1 MGRFVDRI
9 RARREMENNPITISI
24 DTDKVNEMTERM
36 QPPTF
41 VSDYKFDKP
50 TERPQQIQ
58 DWQKYGF
65 KSQDDMNFWV
75 NRAKSWSG
83 GVLDTIDKV
92 KQFQR
97 KNGLVDDGKVGW
109 RTIDVFNRINGAGSK
124 RFSNNPSKVYTPD
137 AMPKSSNPEE
147 RKTQPTQAE
156 NPRVQ
161 DAENAIADDVVM
173 PENTINFLGHS
184 LFTTP
189 LSMGKKT
196 VNNNQ
201 AKTPTNNNQT
211 NTNNEPDNT
220 EYPILSNQWFANV
233 FSSLSNQN
241 LKKVGRDI
249 INLIAGQ
256 SNTDASKNNEINKDF
271 YKNQFNEIIDL
282 ARRMG
287 ESRRMKLGNGSMY
300 LHKKGGTIRRFQ
312 QGGELTPNDIESRLQ
327 YYSRIGYPVDGRI
340 GDVNIGTISGE
351 VPYTK
356 YNAQTVKGANGM
368 EMGQSDG
375 NMKFI
380 QYVKDCIGV
389 QDDNSLKQAIRSL
402 GEKGIKALQQA
413 YRQGIPAQQV
423 RKQLMGQQAQY
434 AKRGG
439 CLACQK
445 NGGRFAKP
453 SKPELQKANAKAN
466 VNQMPVLVN
475 SMKCGGKAGKKMLSK
490 KRK

>member
-9 RARREMENNPITISI
+9 RAKREMRNNPLTVSI
-24 DTDKVNEMTERM
+24 DADRMNEMTERM

-41 VSDYKFDKP
+41 ISDYKFNKP

-97 KNGLVDDGKVGW
+97 ENGLVDDGKVGW
-109 RTIDVFNRINGAGSK
+109 RTIEVFNSKNGVRSIPKNDNVENNVGTKTRSLLPASPAVVIPEKKIGIN
-124 RFSNNPSKVYTPD
+124 YED
-137 AMPKSSNPEE
+137 
-147 RKTQPTQAE
+147 
-156 NPRVQ
+156 
-161 DAENAIADDVVM
+161 I
-173 PENTINFLGHS
+173 
-184 LFTTP
+184 
-189 LSMGKKT
+189 
-196 VNNNQ
+196 
-201 AKTPTNNNQT
+201 
-211 NTNNEPDNT
+211 
-220 EYPILSNQWFANV
+220 YPILGWNNVSSMPVQKRDDRSIHQKRVDEANR
-233 FSSLSNQN
+233 
-241 LKKVGRDI
+241 K
-249 INLIAGQ
+249 AGLYM
-256 SNTDASKNNEINKDF
+256 STINKIGDLF
-271 YKNQFNEIIDL
+271 NDLMDWRQKNIQEYNENI
-282 ARRMG
+282 RKYRNN
-287 ESRRMKLGNGSMY
+287 NGMSY
-300 LHKKGGTIRRFQ
+300 SGSYKKGGAIKRFQ

-368 EMGQSDG
+368 EMGQSDE

-389 QDDNSLKQAIRSL
+389 QDDNSLKQVIQSL

-413 YRQGIPAQQV
+413 YKRGIPAQQV

-434 AKRGG
+434 VKRGG

>member
-9 RARREMENNPITISI
+9 RAKREMRNNPLTVSI
-24 DTDKVNEMTERM
+24 DADRMNEMTERM

-41 VSDYKFDKP
+41 ISDYKFNKP
-50 TERPQQIQ
+50 AERPQQIQ

-97 KNGLVDDGKVGW
+97 ENGLVDDGKVGW
-109 RTIDVFNRINGAGSK
+109 RTIEVFNSKNGVRSIPKNDNVENNVDTKTRSLLPASPAVVIPEKKIGIN
-124 RFSNNPSKVYTPD
+124 YED
-137 AMPKSSNPEE
+137 
-147 RKTQPTQAE
+147 
-156 NPRVQ
+156 
-161 DAENAIADDVVM
+161 I
-173 PENTINFLGHS
+173 
-184 LFTTP
+184 
-189 LSMGKKT
+189 
-196 VNNNQ
+196 
-201 AKTPTNNNQT
+201 
-211 NTNNEPDNT
+211 
-220 EYPILSNQWFANV
+220 YPILGWNSVSSIPVQNRDDRSIHQKRVDEANR
-233 FSSLSNQN
+233 
-241 LKKVGRDI
+241 K
-249 INLIAGQ
+249 AGLDM
-256 SNTDASKNNEINKDF
+256 STINKIGDLF
-271 YKNQFNEIIDL
+271 NGFMDWRQKNIQEYNENIRKYRNNND
-282 ARRMG
+282 M
-287 ESRRMKLGNGSMY
+287 SYSGSY
-300 LHKKGGTIRRFQ
+300 KKGGTIKQFQ

-368 EMGQSDG
+368 EMGQSDE

-389 QDDNSLKQAIRSL
+389 QDNNSLKQAIQSL

-413 YRQGIPAQQV
+413 YKRGIPAQQV

>member
-9 RARREMENNPITISI
+9 RAKREMKNNPVTVSIS
-24 DTDKVNEMTERM
+24 TDRMNEMTERM

-41 VSDYKFDKP
+41 VSNYKFNKP
-50 TERPQQIQ
+50 IERPQQIQ

-65 KSQDDMNFWV
+65 KSQDEMNFWV

-97 KNGLVDDGKVGW
+97 ENGLVDDGKVGW
-109 RTIDVFNRINGAGSK
+109 RTIDVFNRINGTGSK
-124 RFSNNPSKVYTPD
+124 RFPDNPSKSYTPD
-137 AMPKSSNPEE
+137 AMPKPSNPDK
-147 RKTQPTQAE
+147 RTAQPAQAE
-156 NPRVQ
+156 NPRIQ
-161 DAENAIADDVVM
+161 DTGNAVVDESYQYTM
-173 PENTINFLGHS
+173 PENTVNIFGRS
-184 LFTTP
+184 VYTAP
-189 LSMGKKT
+189 LSTRK
-196 VNNNQ
+196 VPINNNQ
-201 AKTPTNNNQT
+201 V
-211 NTNNEPDNT
+211 NTNNESNNT
-220 EYPILSNQWFANV
+220 EYPILSDSWFANT
-233 FSSLSNQN
+233 FSSLSDQN
-241 LKKVGRDI
+241 LINVGRDI
-249 INLIAGQ
+249 LNFMTQKKEYKYNSPYSKEQSSNNAAGGA
-256 SNTDASKNNEINKDF
+256 NAYRNAGRLRN
-271 YKNQFNEIIDL
+271 
-282 ARRMG
+282 
-287 ESRRMKLGNGSMY
+287 
-300 LHKKGGTIRRFQ
+300 GGTIKRFQ

-368 EMGQSDG
+368 EMGQSDE

-389 QDDNSLKQAIRSL
+389 QDDNSLKQAIQSL

-413 YRQGIPAQQV
+413 YKRGIPAQQV
-423 RKQLMGQQAQY
+423 RKQLMSQQAQY

-445 NGGRFAKP
+445 NGGRFTKP
-453 SKPELQKANAKAN
+453 SKPELQKANTKAN

>member
-9 RARREMENNPITISI
+9 RARREMKNNPVTISI
-24 DTDKVNEMTERM
+24 DTDKVNEMTEGM

-41 VSDYKFDKP
+41 VSEYKFTKP
-50 TERPQQIQ
+50 VERPQQPIQ
-58 DWQKYGF
+58 DWQKHGF
-65 KSQDDMNFWV
+65 KSQSDMDFWV
-75 NRAKSWSG
+75 NRAKSWSD
-83 GVLDTIDKV
+83 GVLDSIDTV
-92 KQFQR
+92 KLFQ
-97 KNGLVDDGKVGW
+97 KAHGLVDDGKVGW
-109 RTIDVFNRINGAGSK
+109 RTIEMFNRINGTGPK
-124 RFSNNPSKVYTPD
+124 RFSNNPSNLNQGNRTIQ
-137 AMPKSSNPEE
+137 S
-147 RKTQPTQAE
+147 TQAG
-156 NPRVQ
+156 NSGTQ
-161 DAENAIADDVVM
+161 DTGNAVVNESYQSTM
-173 PENTINFLGHS
+173 PENTVNIFGRS
-184 LFTTP
+184 VYMTP
-189 LSMGKKT
+189 PSGR
-196 VNNNQ
+196 
-201 AKTPTNNNQT
+201 KTPVNNNQT
-211 NTNNEPDNT
+211 NTNNESDNT
-220 EYPILSNQWFANV
+220 KYPILSNQWFANV

-287 ESRRMKLGNGSMY
+287 ESRRMELGNGSMF

-327 YYSRIGYPVDGRI
+327 YYSRIGYPVDGRV
-340 GDVNIGTISGE
+340 GDANIGTISGE

-368 EMGQSDG
+368 EMRQSDES
-375 NMKFI
+375 MKFI

-389 QDDNSLKQAIRSL
+389 QDDNSLKQAIKSL

-413 YRQGIPAQQV
+413 YKQGIPAQQV
-423 RKQLMGQQAQY
+423 RKQLMGQQTQY

>member
-9 RARREMENNPITISI
+9 RAKREMKNNPVTVSIS
-24 DTDKVNEMTERM
+24 TDRMNEMTERM

-41 VSDYKFDKP
+41 VSNYKFNKP

-65 KSQDDMNFWV
+65 KSQDEMNFWV

-97 KNGLVDDGKVGW
+97 ENGLVDDGKVGW
-109 RTIDVFNRINGAGSK
+109 RTIDVFNRINGTGSK
-124 RFSNNPSKVYTPD
+124 RFSDNPSKVYTPD
-137 AMPKSSNPEE
+137 TMPKSLNPEK
-147 RKTQPTQAE
+147 RTTQPVQAE
-156 NPRVQ
+156 NPRIQ
-161 DAENAIADDVVM
+161 DTGNAIVDESYQYKM
-173 PENTINFLGHS
+173 PENTVNIFGRS
-184 LFTTP
+184 VYTAP
-189 LSMGKKT
+189 LSTRK
-196 VNNNQ
+196 VPANNNQ
-201 AKTPTNNNQT
+201 V
-211 NTNNEPDNT
+211 NTNNESNNT
-220 EYPILSNQWFANV
+220 KYPILSNSWFANT
-233 FSSLSNQN
+233 FSSLSDQN
-241 LKKVGRDI
+241 FMNVGRDVV
-249 INLIAGQ
+249 NLITGQ
-256 SNTDASKNNEINKDF
+256 PNDNASKNNEINKDF
-271 YKNQFNEIIDL
+271 YKNQFKEIIDL
-282 ARRMG
+282 VKSMG
-287 ESRRMKLGNGSMY
+287 ENRRIDSGGGMF
-300 LHKKGGTIRRFQ
+300 LHKKGGTIKRFQ

-368 EMGQSDG
+368 EMGQSDE

-389 QDDNSLKQAIRSL
+389 QDDNSLKQAIQSL

-413 YRQGIPAQQV
+413 YKRGIPAQQV
-423 RKQLMGQQAQY
+423 RKQLMGQQTQY

-445 NGGRFAKP
+445 NGGRFTKP

>member
-9 RARREMENNPITISI
+9 RAKREMRNNPLTVSI
-24 DTDKVNEMTERM
+24 DADRMNEMTERM

-41 VSDYKFDKP
+41 ISDYKFNKP

-97 KNGLVDDGKVGW
+97 ENGLVDDGKVGW
-109 RTIDVFNRINGAGSK
+109 RTIEVFNSKNRVRSIPKNDNVENNVGTKTRSLLPASPAVVIPEKKIGINYEDVYPISGWNRVSSMPIQRTDNRSIHQKRVDEANRKAGLDMS
-124 RFSNNPSKVYTPD
+124 
-137 AMPKSSNPEE
+137 
-147 RKTQPTQAE
+147 
-156 NPRVQ
+156 
-161 DAENAIADDVVM
+161 
-173 PENTINFLGHS
+173 TINKIGD
-184 LFTTP
+184 LFND
-189 LSMGKKT
+189 LMDWRQKNIQEYNENIRKYR
-196 VNNNQ
+196 NNNGMS
-201 AKTPTNNNQT
+201 
-211 NTNNEPDNT
+211 
-220 EYPILSNQWFANV
+220 YSG
-233 FSSLSNQN
+233 S
-241 LKKVGRDI
+241 
-249 INLIAGQ
+249 
-256 SNTDASKNNEINKDF
+256 
-271 YKNQFNEIIDL
+271 YKN
-282 ARRMG
+282 
-287 ESRRMKLGNGSMY
+287 
-300 LHKKGGTIRRFQ
+300 GGTIKRFQ

-368 EMGQSDG
+368 EMGQSDE

-389 QDDNSLKQAIRSL
+389 QDDNSLKQAIQSL

-413 YRQGIPAQQV
+413 YKRGIPAQQV
-423 RKQLMGQQAQY
+423 RKQLMGQQTQY

-453 SKPELQKANAKAN
+453 SKPELQKANTKAN

>member
-9 RARREMENNPITISI
+9 RAKREMKNNPVTVSIS
-24 DTDKVNEMTERM
+24 TDRMNEMTERM

-41 VSDYKFDKP
+41 VSNYKFNKP

-65 KSQDDMNFWV
+65 KSQDEMNFWV

-83 GVLDTIDKV
+83 GILDTIDKV
-92 KQFQR
+92 KQFQ
-97 KNGLVDDGKVGW
+97 KENGLVDDGKVGW
-109 RTIDVFNRINGAGSK
+109 RTIDVFNRINGTGSK
-124 RFSNNPSKVYTPD
+124 RFSDNPSKVYMPD
-137 AMPKSSNPEE
+137 AMPKSLNPEK
-147 RKTQPTQAE
+147 RTTQPVQAE
-156 NPRVQ
+156 NPRIQ
-161 DAENAIADDVVM
+161 DTGNAVVDESYQYTM
-173 PENTINFLGHS
+173 PENTVNIFGRS
-184 LFTTP
+184 VYTAP
-189 LSMGKKT
+189 LSTKKVP

-201 AKTPTNNNQT
+201 V
-211 NTNNEPDNT
+211 NTNNESNNT
-220 EYPILSNQWFANV
+220 EYPILSNSWFANT
-233 FSSLSNQN
+233 FSSLSDQN
-241 LKKVGRDI
+241 LMNVGRDI
-249 INLIAGQ
+249 LNFMTQKKEYKYNSPYNKEQSSNNAAGWA
-256 SNTDASKNNEINKDF
+256 NAYRNAGRLRN
-271 YKNQFNEIIDL
+271 
-282 ARRMG
+282 
-287 ESRRMKLGNGSMY
+287 
-300 LHKKGGTIRRFQ
+300 GGTIKRFQ

-368 EMGQSDG
+368 EMGQSDE

-389 QDDNSLKQAIRSL
+389 QDDNSLKQAIQSL

-413 YRQGIPAQQV
+413 YKRGIPAQQV

-445 NGGRFAKP
+445 NGGRFTKP

>member
-1 MGRFVDRI
+1 MGRFVNRI
-9 RARREMENNPITISI
+9 RAKREMRNNPLTVSI
-24 DTDKVNEMTERM
+24 DADRMNEMTERM

-41 VSDYKFDKP
+41 ISDYKFNKP

-65 KSQDDMNFWV
+65 KSQDDMDFWV

-97 KNGLVDDGKVGW
+97 ENGLVDDGKVGW
-109 RTIDVFNRINGAGSK
+109 RTIEVFNSKNGVRSIPKNDNVENNVGTKTRSLLPASPAVVIPEKKIGIN
-124 RFSNNPSKVYTPD
+124 YED
-137 AMPKSSNPEE
+137 
-147 RKTQPTQAE
+147 
-156 NPRVQ
+156 
-161 DAENAIADDVVM
+161 I
-173 PENTINFLGHS
+173 
-184 LFTTP
+184 
-189 LSMGKKT
+189 
-196 VNNNQ
+196 
-201 AKTPTNNNQT
+201 
-211 NTNNEPDNT
+211 
-220 EYPILSNQWFANV
+220 YPILGWNSVSSMPVQNRDDRSIHQKRVDEANRKDM
-233 FSSLSNQN
+233 S
-241 LKKVGRDI
+241 I
-249 INLIAGQ
+249 INKIGDLFNDLMDWRQ
-256 SNTDASKNNEINKDF
+256 KNIQEYNENIRKYRN
-271 YKNQFNEIIDL
+271 N
-282 ARRMG
+282 
-287 ESRRMKLGNGSMY
+287 NGMSY
-300 LHKKGGTIRRFQ
+300 SGSYKKGGTIKRFQ

-368 EMGQSDG
+368 EMGQSDE

-389 QDDNSLKQAIRSL
+389 QDDNSLKQAIQSL

-413 YRQGIPAQQV
+413 YKRGIPAQQV
-423 RKQLMGQQAQY
+423 RKQLMGQQTQY

>member
-9 RARREMENNPITISI
+9 RARREMKNNPVTVSI

-41 VSDYKFDKP
+41 VSDYRFDKP
-50 TERPQQIQ
+50 AEHPQQIQ

-75 NRAKSWSG
+75 NRVKSWSG

-92 KQFQR
+92 KQFQ
-97 KNGLVDDGKVGW
+97 KENGLVDDGKVGW
-109 RTIDVFNRINGAGSK
+109 RTIEVFNRINGTGPK
-124 RFSNNPSKVYTPD
+124 RFSNNPSKVHTPD
-137 AMPKSSNPEE
+137 AMPKSLNPEK
-147 RKTQPTQAE
+147 RTTQPVQAE
-156 NPRVQ
+156 NPRMQ
-161 DAENAIADDVVM
+161 DTGDAIVGESYQYTM
-173 PENTINFLGHS
+173 PENTVNFFGRS
-184 LFTTP
+184 VYTTP
-189 LSMGKKT
+189 LPGRKAS
-196 VNNNQ
+196 VNNN
-201 AKTPTNNNQT
+201 TNNNQT
-211 NTNNEPDNT
+211 NTSNESDNT

-249 INLIAGQ
+249 LNFMTQRKEYRYNSPYNEEQSSNNAAGWANAYR
-256 SNTDASKNNEINKDF
+256 SAGRLRN
-271 YKNQFNEIIDL
+271 
-282 ARRMG
+282 
-287 ESRRMKLGNGSMY
+287 
-300 LHKKGGTIRRFQ
+300 GGTIKRFQ

-368 EMGQSDG
+368 EMRQSDD
-375 NMKFI
+375 NVKFI
-380 QYVKDCIGV
+380 QYIKDCIGI
-389 QDDNSLKQAIRSL
+389 QDNNSLRQAVRSL

-413 YRQGIPAQQV
+413 YKQGIPAQQV

-475 SMKCGGKAGKKMLSK
+475 SMKCGGKAGKKILSK

>member
-9 RARREMENNPITISI
+9 RAKREMKNNPVTVSISTDRMNDITRNISGSY
-24 DTDKVNEMTERM
+24 
-36 QPPTF
+36 QLPTF
-41 VSDYKFDKP
+41 TSNYRFEKP
-50 TERPQQIQ
+50 DNTPQQVQ
-58 DWQKYGF
+58 DWQRHGF
-65 KSQDDMNFWV
+65 KSQDDMDFWV

-97 KNGLVDDGKVGW
+97 ENGLVDDGKVGW
-109 RTIDVFNRINGAGSK
+109 RTIEVFNSKNGVRGIPK
-124 RFSNNPSKVYTPD
+124 NDNVENNTGVKTRSLLPASPAVVI
-137 AMPKSSNPEE
+137 PEE
-147 RKTQPTQAE
+147 NIGINYEDVYPISGWNRASSMPIQRTDNRSIHQKRVDEANRKAKL
-156 NPRVQ
+156 
-161 DAENAIADDVVM
+161 DM
-173 PENTINFLGHS
+173 STINKIGD
-184 LFTTP
+184 LFND
-189 LSMGKKT
+189 LMDWRQKNIQEYNENIRKYR
-196 VNNNQ
+196 NNNGMS
-201 AKTPTNNNQT
+201 
-211 NTNNEPDNT
+211 
-220 EYPILSNQWFANV
+220 YS
-233 FSSLSNQN
+233 
-241 LKKVGRDI
+241 
-249 INLIAGQ
+249 
-256 SNTDASKNNEINKDF
+256 
-271 YKNQFNEIIDL
+271 
-282 ARRMG
+282 
-287 ESRRMKLGNGSMY
+287 GSY
-300 LHKKGGTIRRFQ
+300 KKGGTIKRFQ

-368 EMGQSDG
+368 EMGQSDE

-389 QDDNSLKQAIRSL
+389 QDDNSLKQAIQSL

-413 YRQGIPAQQV
+413 YKRGIPAQQV